1 MKKLLKERSNKM
13 QNDTDTIYWDSENN
27 VHMQYSPIWE
37 RFIPKKISVW
47 DIDKPEYQPENLPN
61 YQESLRRNY
70 KSSLSETEQNSVK
83 PPFKHQYTPLH
94 NRRFYDNINPIT
106 PHKHGVMINDY
117 SEPIDTIK
125 LAKESPHLDR
135 ITDFSKSKSVSD
147 KTWGNLI
154 DGVNYLDQNKYGKK
168 ILENIPNKSLHFKF
182 SKSLNVP
189 GQINKNEKSITFSN
203 ESPQLSQQSEELIH
217 AAQFN
222 KYYGGKENGYQNI
235 PGINF
240 ELEAKVTEDIIDE
253 INKNEVESIIV
264 VPKDKNL
271 SSSTNV
277 YKDSNSN
284 LLFPSAGSKIF
295 MGADFNNE
303 YVSKLYDKYVGM
315 IERVAQNKHFTSE
328 DLEIYK
334 EVGKFISLEKSKHD
348 SREFNEDISPSFIMD
363 TFNK

>member
-106 PHKHGVMINDY
+106 PNSRLNIKNSGVTPHKHGVMINDY

-125 LAKESPHLDR
+125 LARESPHLDR

-154 DGVNYLDQNKYGKK
+154 DGVNYLDQNEYGKK
-168 ILENIPNKSLHFKF
+168 ILENIPNKSLHFKL

-189 GQINKNEKSITFSN
+189 GQINKNEKSITFSD

-235 PGINF
+235 PGIN
-240 ELEAKVTEDIIDE
+240 LEIESKILQDIIAAKNYLKTDDSDNLKYIGSKFFIE
-253 INKNEVESIIV
+253 GSFSKEESFKLGKKYFDIIMGIATTDSINKKDLKFLNSISNKISKEKSNHDHRDFNEAIE
-264 VPKDKNL
+264 PKLIK
-271 SSSTNV
+271 S
-277 YKDSNSN
+277 
-284 LLFPSAGSKIF
+284 LFPI
-295 MGADFNNE
+295 
-303 YVSKLYDKYVGM
+303 
-315 IERVAQNKHFTSE
+315 
-328 DLEIYK
+328 K
-334 EVGKFISLEKSKHD
+334 E
-348 SREFNEDISPSFIMD
+348 
-363 TFNK
+363 